1 MLPFGIGFSEIILI
15 VVVLLLV
22 VGPQKLPEL
31 AKTFGKGMRVVR
43 KASADLRA
51 AVNFD
56 EVNDLRRDIRREMY
70 KPVDDWKAGAAE
82 IEEAVVEPFQRP
94 GLSSPEE
101 VLAEMANPRH
111 NSDGTLIRD
120 AAEHAAVEDA
130 EVEDAVL
137 EDAVVEAAPEPALEV
152 STSGSRARMQ
162 AAAAEVDDGLPF
174 DDAEEEDDEE
184 DDEGGVSIARHDPLL
199 DALQDA
205 QSGEGSA

>member
-51 AVNFD
+51 AVNFE

-120 AAEHAAVEDA
+120 AVEDA
-130 EVEDAVL
+130 EVEDAVV

-152 STSGSRARMQ
+152 GTSGSRARMQ

-174 DDAEEEDDEE
+174 DDAEEEDDDE
-184 DDEGGVSIARHDPLL
+184 DGGGVSIARHDPLL
-199 DALQDA
+199 DALHDA